1 MYRDNTKVSYTKEDM
16 DNLTLHR
23 YTEEEL
29 LEKRKT
35 YAHMKWH
42 KRFIRIYILFVLQG
56 ISCTLKGDF
65 RYICI
70 VIAAAFLLW
79 CILQEYIFYVN
90 GRVAKRKYYFAIE
103 VVAKYPIETE
113 TVCTVNAGREIFNFY
128 PVIGIDTTSGYK
140 SLFYIDKE
148 KYENIELNEKLKISV
163 ENF

>member
-1 MYRDNTKVSYTKEDM
+1 MYRDITKVSYTKEDM

-29 LEKRKT
+29 SEKRKT

-42 KRFIRIYILFVLQG
+42 KRSVRICILFVLLG
-56 ISCTLKGDF
+56 ISYILKKDF
-65 RYICI
+65 RYIYM

-79 CILQEYIFYVN
+79 CILQEYIFYAN
-90 GRVAKRKYYFAIE
+90 GRVAKRKYYFEIE
-103 VVAKYPIETE
+103 VVAKYPVETE
-113 TVCTVNAGREIFNFY
+113 TVCTVDTGREIFDFY

-148 KYENIELNEKLKISV
+148 KYENIELNDKLKISV
-163 ENF
+163 KEF